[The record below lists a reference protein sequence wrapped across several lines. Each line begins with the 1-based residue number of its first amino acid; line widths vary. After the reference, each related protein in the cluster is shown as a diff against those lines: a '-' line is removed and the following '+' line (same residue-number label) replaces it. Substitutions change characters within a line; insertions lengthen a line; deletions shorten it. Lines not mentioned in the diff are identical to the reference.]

1 MAEITEINL
10 TTDEK
15 LDVTK
20 IDFDVKEVELE
31 ILHEERCRRY
41 AAETK
46 IYFII
51 KEFINTLNK
60 NALSPLHTLKIIAS
74 GYRTTLSHFEIVTY
88 SADKW
93 KKYFIEGLAK
103 CIEENWEHELGV
115 QKRCDYTYVEVIKDI
130 LYMAR
135 YKIESNHY
143 LERDLN
149 IFYHN

>member
-1 MAEITEINL
+1 MAEISELNL

-15 LDVTK
+15 LDVAK
-20 IDFDVKEVELE
+20 IDFDVKKVELE

-46 IYFII
+46 IYFVI

-60 NALSPLHTLKIIAS
+60 NAISPLHTLKIVAS
-74 GYRTTLSHFEIVTY
+74 GYRTTLTHFEIVTY

-103 CIEENWEHELGV
+103 CIEEKWEHELNA
-115 QKRCDYTYVEVIKDI
+115 QKRCDYTYIENIKDK
-130 LYMAR
+130 LYMAC
-135 YKIESNHY
+135 YKVESDHY

>member
-1 MAEITEINL
+1 MAHNL
-10 TTDEK
+10 KSDEK
-15 LDVTK
+15 IDDVQ

-60 NALSPLHTLKIIAS
+60 HALSPLHTLKIVAS
-74 GYRTTLSHFEIVTY
+74 GYRSTKTHFEIVTY

-93 KKYFIEGLAK
+93 KQFLIDGLAK
-103 CIEENWEHELGV
+103 CIELGG
-115 QKRCDYTYVEVIKDI
+115 
-130 LYMAR
+130 
-135 YKIESNHY
+135 
-143 LERDLN
+143 
-149 IFYHN
+149 

>member
-15 LDVTK
+15 LDVAK
-20 IDFDVKEVELE
+20 IDFDVEEVVLE

-41 AAETK
+41 AAEAK

-74 GYRTTLSHFEIVTY
+74 GYRATLSHFKIVTY

-115 QKRCDYTYVEVIKDI
+115 QKRCDYTYVEVIKDM

-135 YKIESNHY
+135 YKIES
-143 LERDLN
+143 D
-149 IFYHN
+149 HN